1 MPGVMAAG
9 TAAGLAAAAV
19 LLAIPGAGAG
29 AAAARGGG
37 DRAPAGPT
45 TRAGPPSR
53 PDAARVRR
61 YVTCAVLGLLVG
73 LFVGGVRGCA
83 AAPVVACAANAYLAK
98 AEAQAAARRR
108 RARLVADLPTAA
120 DLLAACLLAG
130 AAPVDAVA
138 AVATAVGGPLGAE
151 LRSASAAIRLGGDP
165 ARRWMALAEHRELAV
180 LARALARSG
189 IGGAPPA
196 ERIARIADDYRSRRR
211 RDFAAAARRASVR
224 ATLPLG
230 VCFLPAF
237 LLIGVV
243 PVAIGLAGP
252 LLSGT

>member
-1 MPGVMAAG
+1 MSGLTAGGAAVV
-9 TAAGLAAAAV
+9 LAAVSV
-19 LLAIPGAGAG
+19 LLALPG

-37 DRAPAGPT
+37 ERAPTGPT
-45 TRAGPPSR
+45 TRAGPGRR
-53 PDAARVRR
+53 PGDPRVRR
-61 YVTCAVLGLLVG
+61 YATCAVLGLVVA
-73 LFVGGVRGCA
+73 LFVGGIRGCV
-83 AAPVVACAANAYLAK
+83 AAPMAACFANAYLAK
-98 AEAQAAARRR
+98 AEGRAAAGRR

-151 LRSASAAIRLGGDP
+151 LRSASAAIKLGGDP
-165 ARRWMALAEHRELAV
+165 ARCWTALAEHRELAV

-189 IGGAPPA
+189 VGGAPPA

-252 LLSGT
+252 LLSGM

>member
-1 MPGVMAAG
+1 VPGVMVAGAAAG
-9 TAAGLAAAAV
+9 FAAAAV
-19 LLAIPGAGAG
+19 LLAILGAG

-37 DRAPAGPT
+37 ERAPTGPT
-45 TRAGPPSR
+45 TRAGPPSG
-53 PDAARVRR
+53 PDDARVRR
-61 YVTCAVLGLLVG
+61 YATCVVLGLVVG
-73 LFVGGVRGCA
+73 LFVGGIGGCV
-83 AAPVVACAANAYLAK
+83 AAPVVACAANVYLAK
-98 AEAQAAARRR
+98 AEARAAARRR

-138 AVATAVGGPLGAE
+138 AVATAVGGPRGAE
-151 LRSASAAIRLGGDP
+151 LRAASAAIRLGGDP
-165 ARRWMALAEHRELAV
+165 ARCWMALAEHRELAV

-189 IGGAPPA
+189 TGGAPPA